1 MEWGVYIVNMYNL
14 NLFHGRYGVRTL
26 RTPGDTVDI
35 THFSVFGGWVLHQSQ
50 AAFFF
55 DRALNTL
62 VINVAT
68 EGEYSVAPYMVQNSY
83 LMTVLLG
90 EAWQDTIAV
99 VSNDSHAIT
108 FESPGPLDAK
118 RFVVDETSDV
128 SYRSGSGARYYPSL
142 GDPTYSVAIEANYR
156 YTKPFALKVRGGSAE
171 REMIAYSE
179 PDGLEL
185 DLYYQS
191 LKLHNSATAASLP
204 SITSG
209 IPMPGHVEKLLRVQ
223 VNGQNYLL
231 PLLKAE

>member
-1 MEWGVYIVNMYNL
+1 MTNGCCPGCQGSL
-14 NLFHGRYGVRTL
+14 ADAQVRTL

-62 VINVAT
+62 VTNVAT
-68 EGEYSVAPYMVQNSY
+68 EGEYGVAPYMVQNSY

-128 SYRSGSGARYYPSL
+128 SYRSGSEARYYPSL
-142 GDPTYSVAIEANYR
+142 GDPTYSVAIEANYACDAEFPGGSDLQGDLGR
-156 YTKPFALKVRGGSAE
+156 WEGSVAHCARRGERGGSGGN
-171 REMIAYSE
+171 R
-179 PDGLEL
+179 
-185 DLYYQS
+185 
-191 LKLHNSATAASLP
+191 
-204 SITSG
+204 
-209 IPMPGHVEKLLRVQ
+209 GHCVWKV
-223 VNGQNYLL
+223 
-231 PLLKAE
+231 